1 MKKYKNRKD
10 AVKTVVAILCAAL
23 MLTACGNAEA
33 DAMEEIAAS
42 VTETTTES
50 AEVLPTEKPA
60 AESTEAPAKT
70 VDEGSATEPVEPV
83 AVTAE
88 PDTKPSAEPVAASA
102 GAAAE
107 AGYTCTEMT
116 QTMYAKSAVN
126 VRDLPSTDGKKIG
139 SLKASEEITV
149 TGKCD
154 QTGWYRFDW
163 NNTTGYVSD
172 RYIVSEK
179 PAVNTVAANTTTAG
193 NSNTAG
199 NQYASN
205 TGTDEFGIS
214 DAVIE
219 NFMKTHGD
227 GSTGNTDNKVVG
239 NTITGKLSAE
249 NDYFDRAAA
258 EQVFASLNAERT
270 AAGIPA
276 LIWSEDLYNIAVQR
290 CYENDVHAGAR
301 AGTGENQT
309 VGSGCDAATIHQK
322 WHDSEGHH
330 NNYMNS
336 TWTYGAVAVRV
347 LSNTL
352 GGIQLE
358 PYHIAYEVFSA
369 GDNTAANSSVTINT
383 PAQDNSV
390 AAAPK
395 TADGN
400 TGASSSNVGWSMTPP
415 TQEDGLKKWQEQN
428 PDVEVSFGN

>member
-1 MKKYKNRKD
+1 MKYKNCKD
-10 AVKTVVAILCAAL
+10 TAKMVVAILCAAC
-23 MLTACGNAEA
+23 MLTACGNTEA

-42 VTETTTES
+42 VTETATEP
-50 AEVLPTEKPA
+50 AEVLPTETSA
-60 AESTEAPAKT
+60 AEPTEAPAKT

-102 GAAAE
+102 GAAEE
-107 AGYTCTEMT
+107 AGYTCTEMI

-126 VRDLPSTDGKKIG
+126 VRDLPGTDGNKIG
-139 SLKASEEITV
+139 SLKASQEITV

-172 RYIVSEK
+172 KYIVSEK
-179 PAVNTVAANTTTAG
+179 PAVNTVASANN

-205 TGTDEFGIS
+205 TVDDTFGITEEQ
-214 DAVIE
+214 IE

-227 GSTGNTDNKVVG
+227 GSTGNTGNTVVG

-301 AGTGENQT
+301 AGTSENQT

-336 TWTYGAVAVRV
+336 TWAYGAVAVRV

-352 GGIQLE
+352 GGMQLE

-369 GDNTAANSSVTINT
+369 GDNTATNSSVTINT
-383 PAQDNSV
+383 PVQDNSV

-400 TGASSSNVGWSMTPP
+400 TSASSSNVGWSLTPP
-415 TQEDGLKKWQEQN
+415 TQEDGLKNWQEQN
-428 PDVEVSFGN
+428 PDAEVSFGN

>member
-10 AVKTVVAILCAAL
+10 AVKTVVAVLCAAC

-60 AESTEAPAKT
+60 AEPTEAPAKT

-139 SLKASEEITV
+139 SLKASQEITV

-154 QTGWYRFDW
+154 QTGWYRFEL

-172 RYIVSEK
+172 KYIVSEK
-179 PAVNTVAANTTTAG
+179 PAVNTVASAN
-193 NSNTAG
+193 NSSNTAG
-199 NQYASN
+199 NTTQQN
-205 TGTDEFGIS
+205 TAAPAATPTP
-214 DAVIE
+214 AQ
-219 NFMKTHGD
+219 TTTT
-227 GSTGNTDNKVVG
+227 GS
-239 NTITGKLSAE
+239 SE
-249 NDYFDRAAA
+249 PYFDRAVA
-258 EQVFASLNAERT
+258 EQVFALVNNDRIAN
-270 AAGIPA
+270 GLPA
-276 LIWSEDLYNIAVQR
+276 LTWNEDMYNIAVQR
-290 CYENDVHAGAR
+290 CYEGAAGDIHGMMR
-301 AGTGENQT
+301 NGTSENRT
-309 VGSGCDAATIHQK
+309 
-322 WHDSEGHH
+322 EGQMGDGGAQEIYQSWYNSTAHR
-330 NNYMNS
+330 NNYLNA
-336 TWTYGAVAVRV
+336 TYTSGAVAVYAQPCPIEG
-347 LSNTL
+347 L
-352 GGIQLE
+352 GGPQVV
-358 PYHIAYEVFSA
+358 AYEVFTW
-369 GDNTAANSSVTINT
+369 DNTATNSSVTINT
-383 PAQDNSV
+383 PVQDDSV

-395 TADGN
+395 TADEN
-400 TGASSSNVGWSMTPP
+400 TDTSSSNVGWSMTPP

>member
-10 AVKTVVAILCAAL
+10 AVKMVVAVLCAAC

-60 AESTEAPAKT
+60 AEPTEAPAKT

-116 QTMYAKSAVN
+116 QTMYVKSAVN

-139 SLKASEEITV
+139 SLKASQEIIV

-154 QTGWYRFDW
+154 QTGWYRFDL
-163 NNTTGYVSD
+163 NGTTGYVSD
-172 RYIVSEK
+172 KYIVSEK
-179 PAVNTVAANTTTAG
+179 PAVNTVASAN
-193 NSNTAG
+193 NSSNTAATPAPA
-199 NQYASN
+199 QTTT
-205 TGTDEFGIS
+205 TGT
-214 DAVIE
+214 
-219 NFMKTHGD
+219 
-227 GSTGNTDNKVVG
+227 TDTSG
-239 NTITGKLSAE
+239 E
-249 NDYFDRAAA
+249 YFDRAMA
-258 EQVFASLNAERT
+258 EQVFALVNEERV
-270 AAGIPA
+270 ANGIPA
-276 LIWSEDLYNIAVQR
+276 LIWSEDVYNIAVQR
-290 CYENDVHAGAR
+290 CYEGAAGDIHGMMR
-301 AGTGENQT
+301 NGTSENRT
-309 VGSGCDAATIHQK
+309 
-322 WHDSEGHH
+322 EGQMGDGGAQEIYQSWYNSTAHR
-330 NNYMNS
+330 NNYLNA
-336 TWTYGAVAVRV
+336 TYTSGAVAVYAQPCPIEG
-347 LSNTL
+347 L
-352 GGIQLE
+352 GGPQVV
-358 PYHIAYEVFSA
+358 AYEVFTW
-369 GDNTAANSSVTINT
+369 DNTAANSSVAINA
-383 PAQDNSV
+383 PVQDDSV

-395 TADGN
+395 TADEN
-400 TGASSSNVGWSMTPP
+400 TSTSSSNVGWSMTPP

>member
-10 AVKTVVAILCAAL
+10 AVKMVVAVLCAAC

-33 DAMEEIAAS
+33 DAMEEIAAF

-60 AESTEAPAKT
+60 AEPTEAPAKT

-139 SLKASEEITV
+139 SLKASQEITI

-172 RYIVSEK
+172 KYIVSEK
-179 PAVNTVAANTTTAG
+179 PVANTVAANN

-199 NQYASN
+199 NQYESN
-205 TGTDEFGIS
+205 KVDDTFGITEEQ
-214 DAVIE
+214 IE

-227 GSTGNTDNKVVG
+227 GATGNTTTTTNKD
-239 NTITGKLSAE
+239 A
-249 NDYFDRAAA
+249 YFDRAMA
-258 EQVFASLNAERT
+258 EQVFAMVNAERS
-270 AAGIPA
+270 AAGIPE
-276 LIWSEDLYNIAVQR
+276 LTWSEDLYNLAVER
-290 CYENDVHAGAR
+290 CNADNGHAGATTAENYQ
-301 AGTGENQT
+301 AGQPDE
-309 VGSGCDAATIHQK
+309 VSASFIHQK
-322 WHDSEGHH
+322 WHDSQGHYD
-330 NNYMNS
+330 NYMDS
-336 TWTYGAVAVRV
+336 RHVAGAVAIKRIP
-347 LSNTL
+347 LNM
-352 GGIQLE
+352 GGLDVNDTIV
-358 PYHIAYEVFSA
+358 AYEVFTNA
-369 GDNTAANSSVTINT
+369 DSSVASCTEPVVTENT
-383 PAQDNSV
+383 V

-395 TADGN
+395 TADEN
-400 TGASSSNVGWSMTPP
+400 TSASSSNVGWSMTPP

>member
-10 AVKTVVAILCAAL
+10 AVKMVVAVLCAAC

-60 AESTEAPAKT
+60 AEPTEAPAKT

-88 PDTKPSAEPVAASA
+88 PDTKPSAEPAAASA

-139 SLKASEEITV
+139 SLKASQEITV

-154 QTGWYRFDW
+154 QTGWYRFEL

-172 RYIVSEK
+172 KYIVSEK
-179 PAVNTVAANTTTAG
+179 PAVNTVASTNN

-199 NQYASN
+199 NTTAATQQNTATPAPAQTTT
-205 TGTDEFGIS
+205 TGT
-214 DAVIE
+214 
-219 NFMKTHGD
+219 
-227 GSTGNTDNKVVG
+227 TDTSG
-239 NTITGKLSAE
+239 EYI
-249 NDYFDRAAA
+249 DRAMA
-258 EQVFASLNAERT
+258 EQVFALVNAERT

-276 LIWSEDLYNIAVQR
+276 LIWSEDLYNTAVQR
-290 CYENDVHAGAR
+290 CYENDGHAGVR
-301 AGTGENQT
+301 PGMGENYSEGQQ
-309 VGSGCDAATIHQK
+309 SADEIYQS
-322 WHDSEGHH
+322 WHDSAGHH
-330 NNYMNS
+330 DNYMNPNY
-336 TWTYGAVAVRV
+336 TYSAVAVRV
-347 LSNTL
+347 VPLMGGAL
-352 GGIQLE
+352 GNSHIHYQLFT
-358 PYHIAYEVFSA
+358 Y
-369 GDNTAANSSVTINT
+369 GDSTQSVTINT
-383 PAQDNSV
+383 PIQDNSV

-395 TADGN
+395 TADEN
-400 TGASSSNVGWSMTPP
+400 TGTSSSNVGWSMTPP